1 MLLGRVRSRRALVLP
16 RSDRHH
22 YDDDNYYDNYGNYY
36 YNYQSADRALRRFAE
51 IAPTL
56 RLRVHRVEAVRRW
69 RMLLAAVDLAR
80 RSVVLPRPRV
90 SARLRPDAV
99 ASPGVRL
106 HRHRRRAVRG
116 EGVLLG
122 RLIRLRS
129 NQVLPPQLRS
139 VARTSYR
146 PIGRYRRSRHRNT
159 HTHTRLTALFPGLP
173 GWAGTRKVKPIWI
186 LLKQETESGSGISWA
201 YASLTSLQ
209 TDNHASIPPLSFL
222 QSGCPS
228 CRPTN
233 SVKALKAQDIGNTLK
248 IQ

>member
-1 MLLGRVRSRRALVLP
+1 MLLGRVRSRRAVVLP
-16 RSDRHH
+16 RSDRH
-22 YDDDNYYDNYGNYY
+22 YYEDDDNYYDYDN
-36 YNYQSADRALRRFAE
+36 YNYQSADRALRRSAE

-159 HTHTRLTALFPGLP
+159 HTHPFNGPFSRTTRVGRYQKGKTNLDF
-173 GWAGTRKVKPIWI
+173 
-186 LLKQETESGSGISWA
+186 TEARDGEWQLHQLGICKSDLA
-201 YASLTSLQ
+201 P
-209 TDNHASIPPLSFL
+209 D
-222 QSGCPS
+222 
-228 CRPTN
+228 R
-233 SVKALKAQDIGNTLK
+233 
-248 IQ
+248 

>member
-1 MLLGRVRSRRALVLP
+1 MLLGRVSSRRAVVFLRRRGAAAAQLRSRAGVGARRLRISGNTGVHVPPAPMLLGRVRSRRAVVLP
-16 RSDRHH
+16 RSDRHYN
-22 YDDDNYYDNYGNYY
+22 YDDDNYYDYDN
-36 YNYQSADRALRRFAE
+36 YNYQSADCALRRSAE

-80 RSVVLPRPRV
+80 RSVVLPRPSV

-122 RLIRLRS
+122 RLLRLRS

-159 HTHTRLTALFPGLP
+159 HTP
-173 GWAGTRKVKPIWI
+173 V
-186 LLKQETESGSGISWA
+186 
-201 YASLTSLQ
+201 
-209 TDNHASIPPLSFL
+209 
-222 QSGCPS
+222 
-228 CRPTN
+228 
-233 SVKALKAQDIGNTLK
+233 
-248 IQ
+248 